1 VSTIPAGAVITGEV
15 ACNSDLTIHGTIS
28 GAVAVRGGVLIVEKR
43 ARLRADLRAPH
54 IVVRGQV
61 RGAITA
67 TERIVLAA
75 TGRAAGSLSA
85 PAIIIEEGAR
95 FEGDIDM
102 GRRTIA
108 DRIAKYREGK
118 RPEEGAASAAR

>member
-1 VSTIPAGAVITGEV
+1 MSTIPASAVITGDV
-15 ACNSDLTIHGTIS
+15 VCDGDLTIHGTVA
-28 GAVAVRGGVLIVEKR
+28 GAVAVRGGVLSVEKT

-61 RGAITA
+61 LGAIAA

-85 PAIIIEEGAR
+85 PAIVIEEGAR

-108 DRIAKYREGK
+108 DRIAKYRDRK

>member
-1 VSTIPAGAVITGEV
+1 VSTIPASAVITGDV
-15 ACNSDLTIHGTIS
+15 ACDGDLTIHGTVS
-28 GAVAVRGGVLIVEKR
+28 GAVAVRGGVLTVEET

-61 RGAITA
+61 RGAIAA

-75 TGRAAGSLSA
+75 PGRAAGSLSA
-85 PAIIIEEGAR
+85 PAIVIEEGAR

-108 DRIAKYREGK
+108 DRIAKYRGRQ
-118 RPEEGAASAAR
+118 RPEEGAAAAAR

>member
-1 VSTIPAGAVITGEV
+1 VSTIPASAVVTGDV
-15 ACNSDLTIHGTIS
+15 VCDGDLTIHGAVS
-28 GAVAVRGGVLIVEKR
+28 GAVAVRGGVLAVETT
-43 ARLRADLRAPH
+43 ARVRADLRAPH

-61 RGAITA
+61 RGAIAA

-85 PAIIIEEGAR
+85 PAIVIEEGAR

-108 DRIAKYREGK
+108 DRIAKYRGRK